1 MKQLNQPIVLSEDF
15 VTVLPPGRQFS
26 DFGVFQ
32 LKGKSQQV
40 RVFGLKSD
48 TQ

>member
-1 MKQLNQPIVLSEDF
+1 LNQPLVFSEDF
-15 VTVLPPGRQFS
+15 LTVLPPGRQFT

-40 RVFGLKSD
+40 RVFGIKND
-48 TQ
+48 AP

>member
-1 MKQLNQPIVLSEDF
+1 
-15 VTVLPPGRQFS
+15 VLPPGRQFT

-40 RVFGLKSD
+40 RVFGLKAGLA
-48 TQ
+48 TT

>member
-1 MKQLNQPIVLSEDF
+1 MKQLNQPLVLSEDF
-15 VTVLPPGRQFS
+15 VTVLPPGRQFH

-40 RVFGLKSD
+40 RVFGQND
-48 TQ
+48 G